1 MKIMKQTLLIG
12 SSFAGGLVAGYLLSG
27 NSSKSNV
34 KRVKKRAGDT
44 FNKTGEW
51 IKSRNHDLQTFS
63 ERVRRELRQPIPDL
77 YRATE
82 SLSLS
87 EDEIL

>member
-27 NSSKSNV
+27 NSSNTNV
-34 KRVKKRAGDT
+34 ERVKKRAGDT
-44 FNKTGEW
+44 FDKTGEW
-51 IKSRNHDLQTFS
+51 IKNRNHDLQSFS
-63 ERVRRELRQPIPDL
+63 EKVKRELRQPIPDL

-87 EDEIL
+87 EEEIL

>member
-27 NSSKSNV
+27 NSKLKS
-34 KRVKKRAGDT
+34 VKKRAGDT
-44 FNKTGEW
+44 FDKTGEW
-51 IKSRNHDLQTFS
+51 VKNRNHDLQTLS
-63 ERVRRELRQPIPDL
+63 ERVKRELRQPIPDL

-87 EDEIL
+87 EEEIL